1 MVRKSGYVHA
11 AKKKCDSWHVVDDVR
26 GVRDVRLR
34 RDGISMHEA
43 GVGMRENPFQC
54 LGYVCVAG
62 SYRREKR
69 LCDCGG
75 AQRCVR

>member
-1 MVRKSGYVHA
+1 VVRKSGYVHA

-43 GVGMRENPFQC
+43 GVGMRENPI
-54 LGYVCVAG
+54 LVP
-62 SYRREKR
+62 RIR
-69 LCDCGG
+69 LCCWKLSEGKT
-75 AQRCVR
+75 VV

>member
-1 MVRKSGYVHA
+1 VVRKSGYVHA

-43 GVGMRENPFQC
+43 GVGMRENPF
-54 LGYVCVAG
+54 
-62 SYRREKR
+62 
-69 LCDCGG
+69 
-75 AQRCVR
+75 

>member
-26 GVRDVRLR
+26 LR

-43 GVGMRENPFQC
+43 GVGMRENPF
-54 LGYVCVAG
+54 
-62 SYRREKR
+62 
-69 LCDCGG
+69 
-75 AQRCVR
+75 